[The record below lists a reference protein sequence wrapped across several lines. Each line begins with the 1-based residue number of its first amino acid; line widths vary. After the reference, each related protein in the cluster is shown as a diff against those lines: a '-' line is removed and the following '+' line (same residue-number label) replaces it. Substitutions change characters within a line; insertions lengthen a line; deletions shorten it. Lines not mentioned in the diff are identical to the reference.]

1 LLRSPYP
8 LIQTIVL
15 QNIRRLVKSNNAV
28 IVGLDNSV
36 YVLFPVSI
44 GAQVFTLALR
54 ILMFLAAAHGFLWMN
69 MKMCFILPNISV
81 EYDTISVF
89 FVKTLILLAVAAFE
103 IF

>member
-1 LLRSPYP
+1 M
-8 LIQTIVL
+8 
-15 QNIRRLVKSNNAV
+15 

-54 ILMFLAAAHGFLWMN
+54 ILMFLFAAHSFLWMN
-69 MKMCFILPNISV
+69 MKMCYILPNISV

-89 FVKTLILLAVAAFE
+89 FIETLI
-103 IF
+103 